1 MKRSRSKKRARW
13 LWWGGLG
20 ILLSVPALVRAE
32 IRGTVLNG
40 TTGKPV
46 AGIEV
51 HLVLLQEGMQVAE
64 KVRTDA
70 RGQFVFSTTVTQP
83 AMVRAT
89 YQGVNYHEMISPES
103 SSITLQVYDARPM
116 GAYAVERLTYL
127 VQPIED
133 RLLIGR
139 EYVVR
144 NQATPP
150 VTLFRP
156 EGVFTFALPEGSR
169 PERVSVVGAS
179 GMPLTIAARSAG
191 EGMWRIEH
199 PLRPGTTQ
207 FFVVSQIPYQEARA
221 QIREALPWDVGRVR
235 LLVPEP
241 MTVEAVG
248 FRPMGSE
255 QGLAVYV
262 LDEARAGM
270 EIAWSVSGRAPNLL
284 AEGSQGEAR
293 GTVRAIAGP
302 VAKRQWMIL
311 AALALA
317 FALSS
322 TMAVRR
328 NRGRTHPAGERTSVR
343 RAAPSR
349 TETPAASDLSE
360 LKDALFALEV
370 QRQRGEISEGD
381 YEEKRRLLHRSLE
394 AALGRSSAETSMRPD
409 VETPAENLHGVR
421 DRE

>member
-1 MKRSRSKKRARW
+1 MKRSRSKERARW
-13 LWWGGLG
+13 CRLWWGGLG
-20 ILLSVPALVRAE
+20 ILLGVPALVRAD

-40 TTGKPV
+40 TTGRPV

-51 HLVLLQEGMQVAE
+51 HLVVLQEGMQVAE

-103 SSITLQVYDARPM
+103 SSVTLQVYDARSM
-116 GAYAVERLTYL
+116 GTYAVERLTYL

-144 NQATPP
+144 NQGTPP

-191 EGMWRIEH
+191 EGIWRIEH

-221 QIREALPWDVGRVR
+221 QIREVLPWNVGRVR
-235 LLVPEP
+235 LLVPEA
-241 MTVEAVG
+241 MTVEAAG
-248 FRPMGSE
+248 FRSMGSE

-270 EIAWSVSGRAPNLL
+270 EIAWSVRGRAPNLL
-284 AEGSQGEAR
+284 AEGSQGETR
-293 GTVRAIAGP
+293 GAIRAVSGP
-302 VAKRQWMIL
+302 VARRQWMIL

-317 FALSS
+317 FAVGGTL
-322 TMAVRR
+322 AARR
-328 NRGRTHPAGERTSVR
+328 NSKHTHLAGERESTP
-343 RAAPSR
+343 RAVPS
-349 TETPAASDLSE
+349 ESDFSRI
-360 LKDALFALEV
+360 KDELFALEV
-370 QRQRGEISEGD
+370 QRQRGEISETD

-394 AALGRSSAETSMRPD
+394 AALGRFPTETSARSD
-409 VETPAENLHGVR
+409 VETFSEDPHGAH
-421 DRE
+421 DRA

>member
-13 LWWGGLG
+13 CRLWWGGLG
-20 ILLSVPALVRAE
+20 ILLGVPALVRADV
-32 IRGTVLNG
+32 RGTVLNG
-40 TTGKPV
+40 TTGRPV

-51 HLVLLQEGMQVAE
+51 HLVALQEGMQVIE

-70 RGQFVFSTTVTQP
+70 RGQFAFSTTVTQP

-103 SSITLQVYDARPM
+103 SSVTLQVYDARSM
-116 GAYAVERLTYL
+116 GTYAVERLTYL

-139 EYVVR
+139 EYIVR
-144 NQATPP
+144 NQTTPP

-179 GMPLTIAARSAG
+179 GMPLTIAARSVG
-191 EGMWRIEH
+191 EGIWRIEH

-221 QIREALPWDVGRVR
+221 QIREVLPWNVGRVR
-235 LLVPEP
+235 LLVPEA
-241 MTVEAVG
+241 MTVEAAG
-248 FRPMGSE
+248 FRPLGSE
-255 QGLAVYV
+255 QELAVYA

-270 EIAWSVSGRAPNLL
+270 EIAWSVKGRAPNLL
-284 AEGSQGEAR
+284 AEESRGEAR
-293 GTVRAIAGP
+293 GAIRAVSGP
-302 VAKRQWMIL
+302 VARRQWMIL

-317 FALSS
+317 FAVSGTL
-322 TMAVRR
+322 AVRR
-328 NRGRTHPAGERTSVR
+328 NSRRTHQVGERKDTHRAVTS
-343 RAAPSR
+343 
-349 TETPAASDLSE
+349 ASDLSE
-360 LKDALFALEV
+360 LKDELFALEV
-370 QRQRGEISEGD
+370 QRQRGEISETD
-381 YEEKRRLLHRSLE
+381 YEEKRRRLHRSLE
-394 AALGRSSAETSMRPD
+394 AALGRSSTEPSARSD
-409 VETPAENLHGVR
+409 VETFSEDPHGAH
-421 DRE
+421 DRA